1 MSRQRDLL
9 VNFERMW
16 REMDELMGDPFSEAR
31 SRAIGSASAFVPR
44 ADGPARSKETFPEPT
59 RLR

>member
-16 REMDELMGDPFSEAR
+16 REMDDLMGDPFSEAR

-44 ADGPARSKETFPEPT
+44 ADVYYCG
-59 RLR
+59 